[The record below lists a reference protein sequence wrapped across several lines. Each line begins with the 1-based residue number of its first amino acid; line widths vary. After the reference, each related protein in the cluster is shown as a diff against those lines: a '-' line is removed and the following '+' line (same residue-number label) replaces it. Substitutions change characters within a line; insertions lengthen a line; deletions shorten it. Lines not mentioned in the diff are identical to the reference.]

1 MSDLSTLF
9 PSPRTV
15 TISGTEFRVREFVAA
30 EFPLVAALGS
40 KLADF
45 DLLGIGLLLE
55 TESERVFAL
64 TASVTGKPLAEIKQ
78 LPLSVL
84 VDLILAI
91 VEENLD
97 FFVRRLPVAVR
108 RLQEKVTGSMS
119 SSTLSAPGSV

>member
-15 TISGTEFRVREFVAA
+15 TISGAEFRVREFVAA

-40 KLADF
+40 KMVDF
-45 DLLGIGLLLE
+45 DMIGIGLLLE
-55 TESERVFAL
+55 TESERMFVL
-64 TASVTGKPLAEIKQ
+64 VASVTGKPLTEIKQ

-84 VDLILAI
+84 IELIAAI

-97 FFVRRLPVAVR
+97 FFVHKLPAAVR
-108 RLQEKVTGSMS
+108 RLQERMIGSMS
-119 SSTLSAPGSV
+119 SNSLSATATA